1 MKIRSAAPRR
11 VFSVLGVLSL
21 IFTISTLPMPLVLAQ
36 QDASAQQAATAPQ
49 PPAQRAAD
57 AQLAPLPLSPIEKAE
72 KDRTALR
79 LSLKDITKLAL
90 QNNLNIAIQDT
101 NEQLYQQRI
110 IQAYGPYDPT
120 ITVGLGV
127 RSTKS
132 PNTRQDT
139 KSTAGNFNKT
149 DFANWNSSITQN
161 FKTGGGISASY
172 NSSRNDNNQLFSLFT
187 PQYNSSLSLNF
198 TQPLRRDFRIDQY
211 RGTIKLANLDIKIND
226 SKFKQSVAQTI
237 STIQGQYWDLVG
249 AIRNYEIKREAVKLA
264 QITLRDNKKKVEI
277 GTAAPI
283 TVTEALATMAQR
295 QVDLI
300 SAEEIIYNSE
310 NALRALIS
318 NDRNAEIWHKVII
331 PTETPD
337 FKEYKVDLDVAI
349 DTALK
354 NRPELEQVDLSLQGY
369 DISQRMSENMQKWR
383 VDLTGGFG
391 TTGVA
396 GPQSYT
402 TDPITGLQKILIDPN
417 LVGGIGN
424 ANKLLFSGG
433 YINWAVGFSIQ
444 IPLRNRTVDA
454 QLAQIKIQRRQQLM
468 TRKNAEQQIQVDI
481 RNAVQKIE
489 TNRQQVET
497 AKIARQLTQEQL
509 DGEEKRFQAGLS
521 QNFQVLT
528 RQNDLTAAQGVELQA
543 LIAYKK
549 SIITLQQAMYTLLEA
564 NDFEIAKTSS
574 DNVPNLK

>member
-1 MKIRSAAPRR
+1 MTIRSAAPRR
-11 VFSVLGVLSL
+11 VFTVLGVLSL
-21 IFTISTLPMPLVLAQ
+21 MLTISTLPSPGVLAQ
-36 QDASAQQAATAPQ
+36 QATSAQQAA
-49 PPAQRAAD
+49 D
-57 AQLAPLPLSPIEKAE
+57 AQMAPLPLSPVEKAQ
-72 KDRTALR
+72 KDGTALP

-101 NEQLYQQRI
+101 NEQIYQQKI

-211 RGTIKLANLDIKIND
+211 RGTIKLANLDIKVND

-249 AIRNYEIKREAVKLA
+249 AIRNYAIKREAVKLA

-383 VDLTGGFG
+383 FDLAGSFG

-402 TDPITGLQKILIDPN
+402 TDPLTGQQKILIDPN

-433 YINWAVGFSIQ
+433 YINWAVGFNIQ

-454 QLAQIKIQRRQQLM
+454 QLAQIKIQKRQQLM
-468 TRKNAEQQIQVDI
+468 TRKNTEQQIQVDI
-481 RNAVQKIE
+481 RNAVQRIE

-497 AKIARQLTQEQL
+497 ARLSRQLTQEQL

-521 QNFQVLT
+521 QNFLVLS

>member
-1 MKIRSAAPRR
+1 MTIRSAAPRR
-11 VFSVLGVLSL
+11 VLTVLGVLSL
-21 IFTISTLPMPLVLAQ
+21 IFTISNLPSPGVLAQ
-36 QDASAQQAATAPQ
+36 QATSAQQAAATQ
-49 PPAQRAAD
+49 QAAD
-57 AQLAPLPLSPIEKAE
+57 AQMAPLPLSPVEKAQ
-72 KDRTALR
+72 KDGTALP

-101 NEQLYQQRI
+101 NEQIYQQKI

-300 SAEEIIYNSE
+300 SAEETIYNAE
-310 NALRALIS
+310 NGLRALIS

-354 NRPELEQVDLSLQGY
+354 NRPELEQVDLSLQEY

-383 VDLTGGFG
+383 FDLTGSFG
-391 TTGVA
+391 TNGVA

-402 TDPITGLQKILIDPN
+402 TDPLTGQQKILIDPN

-433 YINWAVGFSIQ
+433 YINWAVGFNIQ

-454 QLAQIKIQRRQQLM
+454 QLAQIKIQKRQQLM
-468 TRKNAEQQIQVDI
+468 TRKNTEQQIQVDI
-481 RNAVQKIE
+481 RNAVQRIE

-497 AKIARQLTQEQL
+497 AKLSRQLTQEQL

-521 QNFQVLT
+521 QNFLVLS

-549 SIITLQQAMYTLLEA
+549 SIITLQQSMYTLLEA

>member
-1 MKIRSAAPRR
+1 MTIRSAAPRR
-11 VFSVLGVLSL
+11 VLALLGVLSL
-21 IFTISTLPMPLVLAQ
+21 ILTISNLPSPSVLAQ
-36 QDASAQQAATAPQ
+36 QATSAQQAATTQ
-49 PPAQRAAD
+49 QAAD
-57 AQLAPLPLSPIEKAE
+57 AQMAPLPLSPVEKAQ
-72 KDRTALR
+72 KDGTALP

-120 ITVGLGV
+120 LTVGLGV

-211 RGTIKLANLDIKIND
+211 RGTIKLANLDIKVND

-249 AIRNYEIKREAVKLA
+249 AIRNYEIKRKAVELA

-318 NDRNAEIWHKVII
+318 NDRNAEIWHKVIV

-383 VDLTGGFG
+383 FDLAGSFG

-402 TDPITGLQKILIDPN
+402 TDPLTGQQKILIDPN

-433 YINWAVGFSIQ
+433 YINWAVGFNIQ

-454 QLAQIKIQRRQQLM
+454 QLAQIKIQKRQQLM
-468 TRKNAEQQIQVDI
+468 TRKNTEQQIQVDI
-481 RNAVQKIE
+481 RNAVQRIE

-497 AKIARQLTQEQL
+497 ARLSRQLTQEQL

-521 QNFQVLT
+521 QNFLVLS